1 MVAFLHASDLL
12 YLTALTI
19 GIFAAVG
26 IMHFA
31 IGRQI
36 SYIAEK
42 NIGANQAAPLIS
54 TQIIYS
60 VILAIILLGETVTP
74 ELVVGA
80 AMILGGSLLLEARAS
95 ATKRGGTLR
104 KGYIAAITTSLLFG
118 ISPLLIKWGLGMYDY
133 YFGATFVAYAAA
145 FLFYLLSRSTPKLV
159 VSMKALPTYAL
170 IYYVIGGCLAAFGQL
185 FRFSALTFAP
195 VVIVIP
201 ILAAHPIFT
210 ILLTRGL
217 ARDYEVFHV
226 RTIAAIFIV
235 VVGTILVSLASGQ
248 LA

>member
-1 MVAFLHASDLL
+1 MMAFLHASDLL
-12 YLTALTI
+12 YLTALTF
-19 GIFAAVG
+19 GMFAAVG

-60 VILAIILLGETVTP
+60 VILAIVLLGETVTP
-74 ELVVGA
+74 ELVIGA
-80 AMILGGSLLLEARAS
+80 AMILGGSLLLEARTS
-95 ATKRGGTLR
+95 ATKRGGMLR
-104 KGYIAAITTSLLFG
+104 KGYVAAISTSLLFG
-118 ISPLLIKWGLGMYDY
+118 ISPLLIKWGLGIYDY
-133 YFGATFVAYAAA
+133 YLGATFVAYAAA
-145 FLFYLLSRSTPKLV
+145 LLFYVVSRSTPKII
-159 VSMKALPTYAL
+159 SATKALPRYAL
-170 IYYVIGGCLAAFGQL
+170 VYYIIGGSLAAFGQL

-195 VVIVIP
+195 VVVVIP

-210 ILLTRGL
+210 ILMTRGL

-226 RTIAAIFIV
+226 RTIAAILIV